1 MKYNIYFTILILSCV
16 MCFGQSD
23 STKLKN
29 IYQTAKENIY
39 NNPKKSINQAD
50 ILIKNSNGNIK
61 VLVDSYFIKANAFA
75 NLRDNEKALFYLNK
89 TYDIVKN
96 LKNDSQKID
105 VIHRIAAI
113 YQNLKLYDKSLTYLN
128 EAEKIINQIKDEDKK
143 FETISYNYTV
153 RGLIFKDLNNCE
165 TAIDYFNKA
174 IKNYDKINN
183 KFIASSN
190 KSVIYYNLGFCYFKS
205 DPKASEDAYHK
216 SYELAKKSGTNILI
230 AYSLKGLG
238 EYYFKTNNYET
249 SLDYLNKSLQSLNK
263 TEDSTLKRNI
273 YNLISLNAIAK
284 QDWRLFEK
292 ADSLSA
298 IYNKHV
304 VSSETK
310 SVYKAIQAVEDE
322 ENYNLKNSFFTTI
335 FIVITLSFIA
345 LTISV
350 LYFRKKKK
358 ITSKNI
364 ILHQELTAILNK
376 EQ

>member
-1 MKYNIYFTILILSCV
+1 
-16 MCFGQSD
+16 
-23 STKLKN
+23 
-29 IYQTAKENIY
+29 
-39 NNPKKSINQAD
+39 
-50 ILIKNSNGNIK
+50 
-61 VLVDSYFIKANAFA
+61 
-75 NLRDNEKALFYLNK
+75 
-89 TYDIVKN
+89 
-96 LKNDSQKID
+96 
-105 VIHRIAAI
+105 
-113 YQNLKLYDKSLTYLN
+113 
-128 EAEKIINQIKDEDKK
+128 
-143 FETISYNYTV
+143 
-153 RGLIFKDLNNCE
+153 
-165 TAIDYFNKA
+165 
-174 IKNYDKINN
+174 
-183 KFIASSN
+183 
-190 KSVIYYNLGFCYFKS
+190 
-205 DPKASEDAYHK
+205 
-216 SYELAKKSGTNILI
+216 LI

-284 QDWRLFEK
+284 QNWRLFEK

-335 FIVITLSFIA
+335 FIVITSSFIV